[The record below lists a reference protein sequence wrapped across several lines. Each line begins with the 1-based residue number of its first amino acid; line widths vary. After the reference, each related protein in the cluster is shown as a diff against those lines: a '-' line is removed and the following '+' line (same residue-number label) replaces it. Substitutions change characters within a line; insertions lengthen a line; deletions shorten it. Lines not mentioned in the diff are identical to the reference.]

1 MGVSESKIAFKQTVS
16 RLLDNRN
23 IDSAD
28 PIWNELWT
36 LPETADDVFSF
47 WAANDI
53 RELLWTHPNQKI
65 VAADYQF
72 MHEPK
77 RNLITLVYLTI
88 ARLEQLQTQHVFP
101 EDPSMTNRQIV
112 NCMRII
118 IRLMP
123 FIHEAENMQ
132 EWANRFFW
140 EPQRPTYLNWDRLN
154 SRPNQHYDGLRP
166 NVLYNRQDADKEIGP
181 PLGQRLLD
189 VVTKYMFFAGFTLP
203 SRETEDGKPDLEIT
217 LKVWH
222 SGVGSGSS
230 PYCTAEN
237 FRNQYETARLLL
249 TMASRTMYIRP
260 DQVAMA
266 DNKAL
271 TYLTTQLNQRMI
283 NAINCSLL
291 NTVMRFQP
299 TVWSPMIDWEAR
311 RDNKKVLV
319 STCLQFLLV
328 SMVYIP
334 PLSPDGKSVK
344 NLFRNS
350 MASLFRPDDFQ
361 FINHGIKRV
370 LEQPVS
376 ANRSFIPKSD
386 KVEWAPD
393 MLSFLWEM
401 VQCNKKFRRYLCDTR
416 IAMDYF
422 VILLYYVMDG
432 IRDTSNTKLGVVRMS
447 VCILQSLS
455 TDRVFATHLRAPFNH
470 VDALPEVMRIK
481 SFHGSYADFLLCSMA
496 DIIVTTEERME
507 PVYGP
512 CIDIIK
518 NIAPYQK
525 HLERATSSKLMRIF
539 EKLATPGYLLR
550 NDGNNVVLKG
560 LLQACHAIL
569 ENNFEEN
576 PQFVKVLIASKH
588 RFQAL
593 RDLTIDNALAELD
606 RQALERKE
614 RGDAAV
620 IRSPSRQSSFDSIR
634 TPANARAPSLRNV
647 PEHDKLDDHER
658 FTIGDDEDEEGES
671 ESAVTSP
678 LSETGPDVRLS
689 ERARGKQPLSLN
701 ETSRNASTTSLPTLT
716 PISTSQTF
724 RPSQQWLESWVS
736 QSPLEEILH
745 TIEEAE
751 IRRQHVSSTR
761 NSTSEDGHIPNT
773 SREKQSLESGR
784 EARQSAQFAR
794 QSAEGDRT
802 GSTQAARGA
811 DGQGSLKPEGMCCA
825 TRIIFRDFLLTIE
838 TGDIKPAA
846 GGPVSFQW
854 TAAAIGW
861 YNALIW
867 SRIYLQEGEAFQGP
881 NGLYSATDIRLFRR
895 HSAREEVSLRNPKGA
910 IDAVGNSLAQ
920 RIGSLSITSPTSG
933 SK

>member
-23 IDSAD
+23 IDSAH

-65 VAADYQF
+65 
-72 MHEPK
+72 
-77 RNLITLVYLTI
+77 RNLITLLYVTI

-101 EDPSMTNRQIV
+101 EQPSMTNRQIV
-112 NCMRII
+112 NCMRILTRVI
-118 IRLMP
+118 P

-140 EPQRPTYLNWDRLN
+140 QPQRPTYLNWDRLN

-166 NVLYNRQDADKEIGP
+166 NVLYDRQDADKEIGP

-189 VVTKYMFFAGFTLP
+189 VVTKYLFFAGFTLP
-203 SRETEDGKPDLEIT
+203 SRETKDGTPDLEIT

-230 PYCTAEN
+230 PYCTPDN

-249 TMASRTMYIRP
+249 TLASRTMYIRP

-319 STCLQFLLV
+319 STCLQYLLV

-334 PLSPDGKSVK
+334 PLGPDGKSVK

-361 FINHGIKRV
+361 FTDRGIKRV

-376 ANRSFIPKSD
+376 SNRSFIPKSD

-432 IRDTSNTKLGVVRMS
+432 IRDTTNSKLGVVRMS

-455 TDRVFATHLRAPFNH
+455 TDRVFATHLRAPFLH
-470 VDALPEVMRIK
+470 VDSLPEVMRIK
-481 SFHGSYADFLLCSMA
+481 SFHGSYADFLVCSMA
-496 DIIVTTEERME
+496 DIILTTEERME
-507 PVYGP
+507 PVYSP

-539 EKLATPGYLLR
+539 EKLARPGYLLR

-593 RDLTIDNALAELD
+593 RDLTVDNALAELD

-614 RGDAAV
+614 RGDTAV
-620 IRSPSRQSSFDSIR
+620 VRSPSRQSSFDNVR
-634 TPANARAPSLRNV
+634 TPANARAASLHNV
-647 PEHDKLDDHER
+647 PEHEKLDDDQR
-658 FTIGDDEDEEGES
+658 FAIGDDEDEDGDGEA

-678 LSETGPDVRLS
+678 MSETGPDVRLS
-689 ERARGKQPLSLN
+689 ERARGKQPLLI
-701 ETSRNASTTSLPTLT
+701 ETTRKASTTSLPTPT
-716 PISTSQTF
+716 PMNTSQTF

-751 IRRQHVSSTR
+751 LRRRHVASAR
-761 NSTSEDGHIPNT
+761 NSTSEDSHLPDTN
-773 SREKQSLESGR
+773 
-784 EARQSAQFAR
+784 
-794 QSAEGDRT
+794 
-802 GSTQAARGA
+802 
-811 DGQGSLKPEGMCCA
+811 
-825 TRIIFRDFLLTIE
+825 
-838 TGDIKPAA
+838 IKPAG
-846 GGPVSFQW
+846 GGPASFQW

-920 RIGSLSITSPTSG
+920 RIGSLSITSPTTG
-933 SK
+933 NK